1 MYSGYQICPNFPSS
15 ISRPNLGFIFNEEAN
30 VSDQVESLCKRFRSR
45 TWALRDLRKAGLDTS
60 DLLRVYKTTIRPVV
74 EYSSVIYHP
83 MLTKE
88 QTYYIEKQQFRA
100 LKNIYG
106 NDISHR
112 KLLELSEL
120 PTLGQRREQACLRFA
135 AKTSNNP
142 RFAHKFPTK
151 KSRARAKNEHTYIEQ
166 NARTNRRMNSP
177 YYYYRRILNNGT
189 TRYH

>member
-1 MYSGYQICPNFPSS
+1 MADAQILEDNQTIYKNARAGQSEYLFNHISERAEEKGLKVNNEKTTLLVMSSATSYRARSHIYDSGNQRIDSTGTLKA
-15 ISRPNLGFIFNEEAN
+15 LGFIFNEEAD
-30 VSDQVESLCKRFRSR
+30 VSSQVESLCKRFRSR

-88 QTYYIEKQQFRA
+88 QTNYIEKQQFRA

-112 KLLELSEL
+112 KLLENW
-120 PTLGQRREQACLRFA
+120 
-135 AKTSNNP
+135 SNGISNP
-142 RFAHKFPTK
+142 A
-151 KSRARAKNEHTYIEQ
+151 
-166 NARTNRRMNSP
+166 
-177 YYYYRRILNNGT
+177 
-189 TRYH
+189 